1 MNANTNKE
9 SEAAA
14 FAARKPIKGENQ
26 MKKKHCIH
34 DDCEYCS
41 RYNSCN
47 LTADDV
53 CGYAVV

>member
-1 MNANTNKE
+1 MKSKE

-26 MKKKHCIH
+26 MKKNHCIH
-34 DDCEYCS
+34 DDS

>member
-1 MNANTNKE
+1 MKSKE

-14 FAARKPIKGENQ
+14 FAARKPIKGEKQ
-26 MKKKHCIH
+26 MKKNHCIN